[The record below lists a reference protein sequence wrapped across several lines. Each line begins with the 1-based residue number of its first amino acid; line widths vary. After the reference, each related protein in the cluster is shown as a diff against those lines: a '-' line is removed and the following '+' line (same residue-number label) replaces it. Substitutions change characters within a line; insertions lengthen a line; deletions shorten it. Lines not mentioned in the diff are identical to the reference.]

1 VAHGDETHRL
11 VAERGDDAV
20 ELHARKP
27 ERDLH
32 ALAGERLYDCF
43 TTGHPCHRRLLT

>member
-1 VAHGDETHRL
+1 VAHGDEPDRL
-11 VAERGDDAV
+11 VAERGHNAV
-20 ELHARKP
+20 ELDARKP
-27 ERDLH
+27 ERHVH